1 MKKNAKQIVHEL
13 YNDISIS
20 KDPKYSDILEVL
32 QKVYLKLEKQKY
44 ELDPGPL
51 INRLVNYLYF
61 TRNEIVE
68 LLLLAQERIERNLS
82 EIGRTAVFSIGSQT
96 FTFDIN
102 DIYFVEA
109 SKLPHRLSLCTK
121 DGQ

>member
-44 ELDPGPL
+44 ELDPRVKS
-51 INRLVNYLYF
+51 RLLCKMLYNVF
-61 TRNEIVE
+61 T
-68 LLLLAQERIERNLS
+68 
-82 EIGRTAVFSIGSQT
+82 
-96 FTFDIN
+96 
-102 DIYFVEA
+102 
-109 SKLPHRLSLCTK
+109 
-121 DGQ
+121 

>member
-1 MKKNAKQIVHEL
+1 MFFRILKL
-13 YNDISIS
+13 TSTTGNDISIS

-61 TRNEIVE
+61 TAYTNKIRFTEYQEE
-68 LLLLAQERIERNLS
+68 LIRNLS
-82 EIGRTAVFSIGSQT
+82 EIGRTAGINGLYRADYGDKSQ
-96 FTFDIN
+96 F
-102 DIYFVEA
+102 
-109 SKLPHRLSLCTK
+109 
-121 DGQ
+121 